1 MINLYVDGTHPC
13 VPSTVCMWRWA
24 RRPSSWVWRGKF
36 SFSYELELLRHA
48 ASLVKVFQ
56 PRFLSPSLN
65 WEGLKGRAC
74 PGLPCTSSIQH
85 WLRVWGQ
92 EDGGRRRRKIYDG
105 GSMMG
110 GIYWRDLWEDLWWE
124 DLWEGSMGGI
134 YGRIYDGRICG
145 RDLWCSTSYGVTT
158 WSKTVLR
165 VCRKAQGGVSGKSL
179 GGSGAVAGLFCIRG
193 TENEWTWTDKR
204 MP

>member
-85 WLRVWGQ
+85 WLRQFEGRKT
-92 EDGGRRRRKIYDG
+92 EEGGEER
-105 GSMMG
+105 SMM
-110 GIYWRDLWEDLWWE
+110 EDLWWE
-124 DLWEGSMGGI
+124 GSIGGI